1 MKIELNRTATVLSC
15 ICPICEQPGTIRTIE
30 VLPDN
35 GLSMECIHHDEQ
47 NSSHKWAEFDSM
59 DVVVAK
65 SKGKE
70 PKIIVCPVC
79 NKKGRVNG
87 YHPHGAA
94 PQTVEYLVTHEKL
107 KGTWGRKGNKISRRR
122 RCYIKK
128 PKDREAILKKL
139 GRYIQPTNN
148 LERYIEK

>member
-1 MKIELNRTATVLSC
+1 MKIELNKTATTL
-15 ICPICEQPGTIRTIE
+15 ICVCPLCGEEGKIRTLE

-35 GLSMECIHHDEQ
+35 GLSMECVHDGGQ
-47 NSSHKWAEFDSM
+47 TSHKWAEFDSM
-59 DVVVAK
+59 DMVV
-65 SKGKE
+65 SKNRTGKE
-70 PKIIVCPVC
+70 PKIIICPVC
-79 NKKGRVNG
+79 NKRGRVNG

-94 PQTVEYLVTHEKL
+94 PQNVEYLVTHEKL

-128 PKDREAILKKL
+128 PKDRDIILKKL
-139 GRYIQPTNN
+139 GRYIQPSNN